1 MKKQILSCDL
11 HDYLEIACMYS
22 MPITLTLKDG
32 TEHIGVAT
40 TIKSNRTLGEYLV
53 FSVAKHIGDM
63 NNKEKTVATN
73 VQQDPL
79 LIPVLSLYSMQAM
92 QTNPHFEKVTFSHT
106 DK

>member
-1 MKKQILSCDL
+1 MNKQILSCDL

-22 MPITLTLKDG
+22 MPITLTLNDG

-53 FSVAKHIGDM
+53 FYVTEHIGDM
-63 NNKEKTVATN
+63 NNEEKIVATN
-73 VQQDPL
+73 KQQDPL
-79 LIPVLSLYSMQAM
+79 LIPVLSLYRLQAM
-92 QTNPHFEKVTFSHT
+92 QTNPHFKKVIFSHT